1 MSPDA
6 IPSSRGTILRLGDRV
21 IGLGRLAAELCL
33 LAMVI
38 LIAVDVILRNA
49 ANRSLLITDE
59 VSGYLLVAIVF
70 FGAAHSLR
78 SGAFLRIAFLFEAMP
93 NRARAVMAVVFDAV
107 AVVLTALLLYQLGRF
122 TWRNWEFQNVAT
134 TLLETPLWIPQFAMF
149 LGCSVF
155 LVAVLLELTDSVIR
169 LRHPGLPQ
177 PSCAK
182 QEPELQE

>member
-21 IGLGRLAAELCL
+21 VGLGRVIAELCL

-38 LIAVDVILRNA
+38 LIAVDVVLRNV

-93 NRARAVMAVVFDAV
+93 KRARAVMAVVFDAA
-107 AVVLTALLLYQLGRF
+107 AVVLTVLLLYQLGRF
-122 TWRNWEFQNVAT
+122 TWRNWEFETVAT
-134 TLLETPLWIPQFAMF
+134 TLLETPLWIPQSVMV
-149 LGCSVF
+149 LGCAVF
-155 LVAVLLELTDSVIR
+155 LVAVLLELTDSVIG

-177 PSCAK
+177 RSRATH
-182 QEPELQE
+182 ESELHE